1 MGTFTTSMQG
11 MVDIRSQYSY
21 QELFHDEDAKSDEKK
36 KQKNQKKEITLK
48 NCSSLAK
55 SYINTMIRQKKS
67 NNLFVYDTKSGMI
80 FYACTSCAIY
90 RKVSVL
96 EFFIIKLKIP
106 KYGIKALEL
115 TIKNKTIF

>member
-67 NNLFVYDTKSGMI
+67 NNLFGVRYKISNDILCMD
-80 FYACTSCAIY
+80 FMC
-90 RKVSVL
+90 
-96 EFFIIKLKIP
+96 IIQKI
-106 KYGIKALEL
+106 
-115 TIKNKTIF
+115 